1 MEAVNKRQSE
11 FDYAKTF
18 AIFFMVIIDSKI
30 YITILCFYFNN
41 FHYSISPSSVSSFP
55 PSSISSSN

>member
-18 AIFFMVIIDSKI
+18 AIFFMVIIHVIEEMS
-30 YITILCFYFNN
+30 TVNTEILPTGTLNN
-41 FHYSISPSSVSSFP
+41 LVQFSF
-55 PSSISSSN
+55 